1 MSWVLE
7 FNNVKLIFE
16 FDVNDL
22 IDWPEFRID
31 CFVEVNN
38 FLIEFSFSCIGSLDE
53 EWNPIVSAEAIKM
66 SGEEIVSNEEVSAA
80 FIDEDDNVDLILGI
94 NIGSNSLVNKPNV
107 SSFLVKSRVSSSD
120 CVES

>member
-7 FNNVKLIFE
+7 FDNVKLIFE

-38 FLIEFSFSCIGSLDE
+38 LLIEFSFSCIGSLDE
-53 EWNPIVSAEAIKM
+53 EWNPVVSAEAIEV

-94 NIGSNSLVNKPNV
+94 NIGSNSLVNKSNV